1 MKRQASPVQRKARFK
16 FIGET
21 ASELRKV
28 VWPSRR
34 DAINLTI
41 IVIII
46 SVAVGLIL
54 GLIDLGFSRVIRTLL
69 IGG

>member
-1 MKRQASPVQRKARFK
+1 MKRQAALVQRKPRFR
-16 FIGET
+16 FFGDT

-46 SVAVGLIL
+46 SVVVGIVL
-54 GLIDLGFSRVIRTLL
+54 GVVDFGFSHLIRAFLL
-69 IGG
+69 GG

>member
-1 MKRQASPVQRKARFK
+1 MKRQALPVQRKGRLK
-16 FIGET
+16 FFGET

-46 SVAVGLIL
+46 SVAVGLTL
-54 GLIDLGFSRVIRTLL
+54 GLIDLGFGRLIRVFLL
-69 IGG
+69 GG

>member
-1 MKRQASPVQRKARFK
+1 LF
-16 FIGET
+16 GET

-54 GLIDLGFSRVIRTLL
+54 GVIDLGFSRL
-69 IGG
+69 IQMLVLGG